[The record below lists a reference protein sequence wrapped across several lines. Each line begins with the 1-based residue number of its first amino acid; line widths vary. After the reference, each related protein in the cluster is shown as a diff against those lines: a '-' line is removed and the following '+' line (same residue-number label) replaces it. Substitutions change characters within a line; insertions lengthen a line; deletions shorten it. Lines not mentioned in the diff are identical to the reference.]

1 MLDVVK
7 LDLRKLRWRLVVGI
21 VVLAGG
27 LLLSVII
34 VSRFVIGTLADDRF
48 LVTRDMVAVPA
59 TYFPNSARL
68 NWRLA
73 SAELSES
80 DRDLARAKAHIQR
93 AINLSPYDYRFR
105 VTLASIEEARGD
117 RAAAE
122 RSFES
127 ARDLAPH
134 YWNVHYRLG
143 NLFVREGKLA
153 QAADEFRIA
162 AAANSTILGG
172 ALDLVWRASQGDT
185 RLLQSIAGD
194 GPKAKLTLAQYLMT
208 VSRPQEAATVFASID
223 RRGRLAS
230 SSESSAFLNSLVAA
244 GQVQLAR
251 ELWNETAGGERQST
265 IIGNSGFELDILKDF
280 GQFDWQFGRSEY
292 ARISIDSNIA
302 HGGSRSLKIEFAGRD
317 TTQLDN
323 EVRQLVLLRA
333 GTHYVLECFAKGNG
347 LESPEGPRVVVANIV
362 SGSWIA
368 ASEPVAQGSSDWQR
382 LTVDFVA
389 PQSPNSGMSA
399 VTVSI
404 KRKPKFSYDE
414 PTRGTVWFDD
424 FTMKEQ

>member
-1 MLDVVK
+1 MIVK
-7 LDLRKLRWRLVVGI
+7 LNLRNLRWRLAFGI
-21 VVLAGG
+21 LAIATV

-48 LVTRDMVAVPA
+48 VVTRGMIAVPA

-80 DRDLARAKAHIQR
+80 DRDLTSAKAHAER
-93 AINLSPYDYRFR
+93 AIALSPYDYRLR
-105 VTLASIEEARGD
+105 VTLASIEESRGD
-117 RAAAE
+117 RAAAVKSLE
-122 RSFES
+122 
-127 ARDLAPH
+127 AACALAPH

-143 NLFVREGKLA
+143 NLLVREGKLEPA
-153 QAADEFRIA
+153 SDEFRIA
-162 AAANSTILGG
+162 AAANSTVLPG
-172 ALDLVWRASQGDT
+172 ALDLFWRASQGDVK
-185 RLLQSIAGD
+185 LLKTIAGD
-194 GPKAKLTLAQYLMT
+194 NPKAQLTLAQFLLS
-208 VSRPQEAATVFASID
+208 VSRPSEAAAVFGSID
-223 RRGRLAS
+223 RGGRLAS
-230 SSESSAFLNSLVAA
+230 TTESSKFLNSLVAS

-251 ELWNETAGGERQST
+251 DLWNETASGERQST
-265 IIGNSGFELDILKDF
+265 IIVNSGFELDLLKDF
-280 GQFDWQFGRSEY
+280 GQFDWQFARSEY
-292 ARISIDSNIA
+292 ARISVDPNVA

-333 GTHYVLECFAKGNG
+333 GARYVLECFVKTNG
-347 LESPEGPRVVVANIV
+347 LESPEGPRLVVANMV
-362 SGSWIA
+362 NGSWVA
-368 ASEPVAQGSSDWQR
+368 ASEPVAQGSGDWQR
-382 LTVDFVA
+382 LSVDFVA

-399 VTVSI
+399 VSVSI

-424 FTMKEQ
+424 FSMKEQ

>member
-1 MLDVVK
+1 MVVR
-7 LDLRKLRWRLVVGI
+7 LNLRNLRWRLAFGI
-21 VVLAGG
+21 LVLAGV
-27 LLLSVII
+27 LLLTVII

-48 LVTRDMVAVPA
+48 AVTRGMVAVPA

-80 DRDLARAKAHIQR
+80 DRDLERAKAHIQR

-122 RSFES
+122 KSFES

-143 NLFVREGKLA
+143 NLFVREGKLE

-194 GPKAKLTLAQYLMT
+194 GPKAKLTL
-208 VSRPQEAATVFASID
+208 
-223 RRGRLAS
+223 
-230 SSESSAFLNSLVAA
+230 
-244 GQVQLAR
+244 
-251 ELWNETAGGERQST
+251 
-265 IIGNSGFELDILKDF
+265 
-280 GQFDWQFGRSEY
+280 
-292 ARISIDSNIA
+292 
-302 HGGSRSLKIEFAGRD
+302 
-317 TTQLDN
+317 
-323 EVRQLVLLRA
+323 
-333 GTHYVLECFAKGNG
+333 
-347 LESPEGPRVVVANIV
+347 
-362 SGSWIA
+362 
-368 ASEPVAQGSSDWQR
+368 
-382 LTVDFVA
+382 
-389 PQSPNSGMSA
+389 
-399 VTVSI
+399 
-404 KRKPKFSYDE
+404 
-414 PTRGTVWFDD
+414 
-424 FTMKEQ
+424 